1 MLLIN
6 LFFYGVMR
14 LVISFFVFL
23 LLLSCSDGKSNTN
36 DEDHFVNDDVSAD
49 ELSQADNEE
58 SDAVVNDA
66 DDLNQNDE
74 NDEDADNEEI
84 FPDFEENCGY
94 FKAECGAVASSKGEL
109 DCGKCSEEM
118 TCGLKNIKNQCVKEV
133 CKYGYCWV
141 NPYPTGD
148 PVVTGDLIEN
158 GDMFFV
164 TKANVYYKLGSLF
177 DIIPH
182 QLRSGGTFSSVI
194 AFDENNIWASATDG
208 SLLKYDKGFI
218 SCLDNE
224 GEYYSPVKSGIYSL
238 SGWSASDIYAAGRAG
253 ILHYDGTAWT
263 VEFETATKMMSVM
276 VSQNSVFAGGENLL
290 AVKKDVWK
298 TLSISGN
305 VESIAVID
313 DTSAA
318 ALVKKDGNPSKIII
332 FDENP
337 AIISETELEDA
348 DYTALS
354 YYKGSIVAG
363 GKNGVMNIDGTV
375 INFDLP
381 WDINGLKV
389 HNDVLQI
396 FGTSGF
402 LASWDEE
409 KLSSNKG
416 FFKNK
421 ASAVFA
427 TSPSSIFISAGTM
440 IIQILPNSV
449 NYFPLTA
456 EIEDVFGISENEI
469 YVKTKE
475 GLFKYNGFAIRKV
488 KDPDAVDTT
497 GMISERNK
505 FMTKTADSVTWK
517 FNEKLTF
524 EYSCITESCF
534 VTLADIDGML
544 NKIRTFPNDGIT
556 TAPVGARFTSDGF
569 IAAGG
574 DSVYTIKD
582 GMTDSKYYDFE
593 ITSIDAGNASI
604 ILGTSEGSVHVVKND
619 TIENSFDLG
628 TGSPVTSVSINDSGH
643 IATLT
648 GGFIY
653 LKTDS
658 DFINIPVLSGKKIN
672 SVWLFDD
679 DSFIASGEDIV
690 LEYDGNMMVANLP
703 KDLIDRGLPTGETEV
718 NMHRIFALDPDNI
731 WILGSSPDG
740 KTAYI
745 FSFDG
750 IKWIN
755 DARSSLYDE
764 FSFTD
769 VWACSQ
775 DKVLIS
781 MSSEG
786 WIYHYK
792 NMTTQ
797 GFIESVDNPL
807 GEPIYSIAA
816 DPESDLYIFG
826 ENGIVLRA
834 DSPCI

>member
-1 MLLIN
+1 
-6 LFFYGVMR
+6 MR
-14 LVISFFVFL
+14 LIISFFVFL
-23 LLLSCSDGKSNTN
+23 LLLSCSDGKSKVS
-36 DEDHFVNDDVSAD
+36 DEDHFVNDEAEID
-49 ELSQADNEE
+49 ES
-58 SDAVVNDA
+58 VNDSDA
-66 DDLNQNDE
+66 DDLGQDNENDE
-74 NDEDADNEEI
+74 NDEDADNEEL

-94 FKAECGAVASSKGEL
+94 FKAECGVVASSKGEL

-148 PVVTGDLIEN
+148 PVVASDFIEN

-164 TKANVYYKLGSLF
+164 TEANVYYKLGSLF

-182 QLRSGGTFSSVI
+182 QLRSGGTFSSI
-194 AFDENNIWASATDG
+194 AAFDENNIWASATDG

-218 SCLDNE
+218 SCLDDG

-238 SGWSASDIYAAGRAG
+238 SGKSASDIYAAGRAG
-253 ILHYDGTAWT
+253 ILHYDGTVWT

-276 VSQNSVFAGGENLL
+276 VSENRVFAGGENLL
-290 AVKKDVWK
+290 AVKKDIWK

-318 ALVKKDGNPSKIII
+318 ALVKKEGSPSKIVI

-337 AIISETELEDA
+337 AIISETELDVSG
-348 DYTALS
+348 YTSLS
-354 YYKGSIVAG
+354 YYKNSIIAG
-363 GKNGVMNIDGTV
+363 GKNGVMNVDGTV
-375 INFDLP
+375 MNFDLP
-381 WDINGLKV
+381 WDIKGLKV
-389 HNDVLQI
+389 HNNVLQI

-402 LASWDEE
+402 LASWDGE

-421 ASAVFA
+421 ATAVFA
-427 TSPSSIFISAGTM
+427 ASPASIFISAGKM
-440 IIQILPNSV
+440 LIQILPNSV
-449 NYFPLTA
+449 NYFPVSA
-456 EIEDVFGISENEI
+456 QIEDVFGKSENEI
-469 YVKTKE
+469 YVRTKND
-475 GLFKYNGFAIRKV
+475 LFKYNGFAIRKV
-488 KDPDAVDTT
+488 KDPDSVDTT
-497 GMISERNK
+497 GMMSERNK
-505 FMTKTADSVTWK
+505 FMTKTDDSVKWK
-517 FNEKLTF
+517 FNDQLTF
-524 EYSCITESCF
+524 EYSCNKENCF
-534 VTLADIDGML
+534 VTLADKNEIL
-544 NKIRTFPNDGIT
+544 NRIRTFPNDGISGI
-556 TAPVGARFTSDGF
+556 PVGSRFAKDRF

-593 ITSIDAGNASI
+593 ITSIDAGNSSI
-604 ILGTSEGSVHVVKND
+604 ILGTSDGSVHVVKND
-619 TIENSFDLG
+619 NIENSFDLG

-643 IATLT
+643 IAALT

-703 KDLIDRGLPTGETEV
+703 KDLIDRGLPTGETQV

-745 FSFDG
+745 FSYDG
-750 IKWIN
+750 TKWIN

-764 FSFTD
+764 YSFTD

>member
-1 MLLIN
+1 
-6 LFFYGVMR
+6 MR
-14 LVISFFVFL
+14 LFIGFFVFL
-23 LLLSCSDGKSNTN
+23 LFLSCSDGKSKVG
-36 DEDHFVNDDVSAD
+36 DEDQFVNDDASAD
-49 ELSQADNEE
+49 ELSQVDNEE
-58 SDAVVNDA
+58 SDAAVNDA

-74 NDEDADNEEI
+74 NDEDADNEEM

-94 FKAECGAVASSKGEL
+94 FKAECGVVASSKGEL

-118 TCGLKNIKNQCVKEV
+118 TCGNKNIKNQCVKEV

-148 PVVTGDLIEN
+148 PVVTGDFIEN
-158 GDMFFV
+158 GDLFFV
-164 TKANVYYKLGSLF
+164 TKANVYYRKGSLF

-182 QLRSGGTFSSVI
+182 QLRSGGTFSSVV

-218 SCLDNE
+218 SCLDDD
-224 GEYYSPVKSGIYSL
+224 GKYYSPVKSGIYSL
-238 SGWSASDIYAAGRAG
+238 SGRSSSDIYAAGRAG

-263 VEFETATKMMSVM
+263 VEFETATKMMSVT
-276 VSQNSVFAGGENLL
+276 VSQNRVFAGGENLL
-290 AVKKDVWK
+290 AVKKEGWK
-298 TLSISGN
+298 ALSISGN

-318 ALVKKDGNPSKIII
+318 ALVKKEGNPLKIII

-354 YYKGSIVAG
+354 YYKGSIIAG

-381 WDINGLKV
+381 WDMNGFKV
-389 HNDVLQI
+389 HDDVLHI

-402 LASWDEE
+402 LASWDGE

-416 FFKNK
+416 YFKNT
-421 ASAVFA
+421 ATAVFA
-427 TSPSSIFISAGTM
+427 TSPSSIFISAGKM
-440 IIQILPNSV
+440 LIQILPNSV
-449 NYFPLTA
+449 NYFPVSA
-456 EIEDVFGISENEI
+456 EIEDVFGISKNEI
-469 YVKTKE
+469 YVKTKD
-475 GLFKYNGFAIRKV
+475 GLLKYNGFAIRKV
-488 KDPDAVDTT
+488 KDPDSVDTA

-505 FMTKTADSVTWK
+505 SMTKTDDSVSWK
-517 FNEKLTF
+517 FSDELTF
-524 EYSCITESCF
+524 EYSCNEKNCF
-534 VTLADIDGML
+534 VTLADKNGTL
-544 NKIRTFPNDGIT
+544 NRIRTFPNDGIEGIPT
-556 TAPVGARFTSDGF
+556 GARYTGDGF
-569 IAAGG
+569 VAAGG
-574 DSVYTIKD
+574 DAVCTIKED
-582 GMTDSKYYDFE
+582 GTISTKYYDLE
-593 ITSIDAGNASI
+593 ITSIDADNSSI
-604 ILGTSEGSVHVVKND
+604 ILGTNDGKVHVVKNYN
-619 TIENSFDLG
+619 IENSFDLG
-628 TGSPVTSVSINDSGH
+628 TDKPVTSVSINSAGN
-643 IATLT
+643 AAAVSN
-648 GGFIY
+648 GSVY

-658 DFINIPVLSGKKIN
+658 DFINIPIPSKKNMN

-679 DSFIASGEDIV
+679 DSFIASGEDV
-690 LEYDGNMMVANLP
+690 VAEFDGTVVTENIP

-745 FSFDG
+745 FSYDG
-750 IKWIN
+750 TKWIN
-755 DARSSLYDE
+755 DARTSLYDE
-764 FSFTD
+764 YSFTD
-769 VWACSQ
+769 VWACDQ
-775 DKVLIS
+775 NNVLIS
-781 MSSEG
+781 MDSEG

-816 DPESDLYIFG
+816 DPEGDLYIFG